1 MLSKTIF
8 VIALFLYIKLI
19 VHRKLGSLAYSLMVL
34 VSPVDYPPP
43 LSDQFLVLLVDMI
56 KSQMDIM
63 EPLGLTQKEVERV
76 MASNRYK
83 GLDEK
88 LLKVCNDPFL
98 VLREKPKMC
107 SFI

>member
-1 MLSKTIF
+1 MYINTSSQFGLIG
-8 VIALFLYIKLI
+8 LFNDDF
-19 VHRKLGSLAYSLMVL
+19 L

-88 LLKVCNDPFL
+88 LLKVCNDPF
-98 VLREKPKMC
+98 EFSAKIKM
-107 SFI
+107 

>member
-8 VIALFLYIKLI
+8 VIALFLYKKLI
-19 VHRKLGSLAYSLMVL
+19 VHRKLGSLAYLLRVL

-98 VLREKPKMC
+98 VLPEKPKNV
-107 SFI
+107 

>member
-1 MLSKTIF
+1 
-8 VIALFLYIKLI
+8 
-19 VHRKLGSLAYSLMVL
+19 
-34 VSPVDYPPP
+34 
-43 LSDQFLVLLVDMI
+43 MI

-88 LLKVCNDPFL
+88 LLKVCNDPF
-98 VLREKPKMC
+98 EFSAKIEM
-107 SFI
+107 

>member
-8 VIALFLYIKLI
+8 VIALFSYIKLI

-88 LLKVCNDPFL
+88 LLKVCNDPF
-98 VLREKPKMC
+98 EFSAKIKM
-107 SFI
+107 